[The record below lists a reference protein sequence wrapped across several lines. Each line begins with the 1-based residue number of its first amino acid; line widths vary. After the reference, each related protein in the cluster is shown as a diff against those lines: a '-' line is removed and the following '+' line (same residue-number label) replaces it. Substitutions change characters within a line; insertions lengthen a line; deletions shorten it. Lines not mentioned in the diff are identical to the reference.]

1 MDEKEKDAVFLFD
14 TLYTTNHIQMLKI
27 LLSYFPENSRNQL
40 AIFIKFQE
48 FQYTMEYVKNHTVSL
63 SAQSTSEK
71 KELDIASLCQALS
84 PYCTEKE
91 RKMFDQVLQM
101 KSNMDKYQEIM
112 KIMPLMESMMSENT
126 NTDSADG
133 MGDILKNFLSEEQIN
148 MFNMFQ
154 DFGTEKTE

>member
-1 MDEKEKDAVFLFD
+1 
-14 TLYTTNHIQMLKI
+14 
-27 LLSYFPENSRNQL
+27 
-40 AIFIKFQE
+40 
-48 FQYTMEYVKNHTVSL
+48 MEYVKNHTVSL
-63 SAQSTSEK
+63 SAQSTSKK

-91 RKMFDQVLQM
+91 RKMFDHVLQM

-126 NTDSADG
+126 NNDSADG
-133 MGDILKNFLSEEQIN
+133 MNDILKNFLSEEQIN

>member
-63 SAQSTSEK
+63 SAQSVSKKKNLILRLFVRHLVHIVQKKSEK
-71 KELDIASLCQALS
+71 CL
-84 PYCTEKE
+84 T
-91 RKMFDQVLQM
+91 MFY
-101 KSNMDKYQEIM
+101 K
-112 KIMPLMESMMSENT
+112 
-126 NTDSADG
+126 
-133 MGDILKNFLSEEQIN
+133 
-148 MFNMFQ
+148 
-154 DFGTEKTE
+154 